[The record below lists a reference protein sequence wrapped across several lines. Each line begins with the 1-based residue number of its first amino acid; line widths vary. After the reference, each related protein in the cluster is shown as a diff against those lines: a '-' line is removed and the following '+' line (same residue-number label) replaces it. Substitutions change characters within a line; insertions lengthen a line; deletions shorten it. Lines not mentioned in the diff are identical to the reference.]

1 VDGKTDMQERRPNI
15 LMLGCR
21 SLLGAS
27 KFLHGAGAGNIQYVA
42 RTPVQVLVLHK
53 GEKALAR
60 QTSSDNLHKTQDS
73 IRTAIFRTAS
83 GQQSQ
88 DSNLHKT
95 QDSKPMR
102 ERFDETKVIGL
113 SLSDIE
119 IQNVPPAQLAEIY
132 HGLALSLAP
141 TVRQVRLEA
150 VR

>member
-1 VDGKTDMQERRPNI
+1 MQERRPNI

-73 IRTAIFRTAS
+73 
-83 GQQSQ
+83 
-88 DSNLHKT
+88 
-95 QDSKPMR
+95 KPMR